1 MQVLRKGN
9 QFLLHYCKRSR
20 HEFSYKKLHFTLHN
34 QSINHL
40 ISEPNRP
47 PSIYYQPPDVV
58 YFKPGEAIELKCIAD
73 GMPLPK

>member
-1 MQVLRKGN
+1 MNFATKN
-9 QFLLHYCKRSR
+9 FTSR
-20 HEFSYKKLHFTLHN
+20 YTIN